1 MWSCRG
7 FLISDPFQGS
17 LLRDLGA
24 GTYEDAV
31 VLETTSSSF
40 FLSLGSLCYPVS
52 FVCAAGQLDR
62 VTSTPHLP
70 RPRRKLETVFLGFQL
85 PCSASESL
93 LKLFL
98 LFGAESSFAL
108 SRPNELLWLLGFCY
122 IHSQALKVRQNG
134 QL

>member
-52 FVCAAGQLDR
+52 FVCAAGQLDSI
-62 VTSTPHLP
+62 TSTPHLP

-98 LFGAESSFAL
+98 LFGAES
-108 SRPNELLWLLGFCY
+108 
-122 IHSQALKVRQNG
+122 
-134 QL
+134 

>member
-52 FVCAAGQLDR
+52 FVCAAG
-62 VTSTPHLP
+62 
-70 RPRRKLETVFLGFQL
+70 
-85 PCSASESL
+85 
-93 LKLFL
+93 
-98 LFGAESSFAL
+98 
-108 SRPNELLWLLGFCY
+108 
-122 IHSQALKVRQNG
+122 
-134 QL
+134 